1 MNAARETIYA
11 ALHTLVASTPG
22 IRTASRRLKMWT
34 EVAPADQPAIFTV
47 QRHETSKVTTRMP
60 TIHELYVDIVLY
72 GNNGGQDQSGVAPM
86 SILNPIVDAIEAKL
100 LPSAGAMEQTLGGLV
115 ERCRIDGDIQTDEGA
130 LGDQAVVI
138 IPVTILVP

>member
-1 MNAARETIYA
+1 MNIPREAVYA
-11 ALHTLVASTPG
+11 ALFSLLAATSG
-22 IRTASRRLKMWT
+22 IKTSSRRLKMWT
-34 EVAPADQPAIFTV
+34 EVAPPDQPALFMV
-47 QRHETSKVTTRMP
+47 QRHESSKVTTRVP
-60 TIHELYVDIVLY
+60 TIHELYVDIILY
-72 GNNGGQDQSGVAPM
+72 GNNGGQDQSSTAPM

-100 LPSAGAMEQTLGGLV
+100 LPGAGSMDQTLGGLV